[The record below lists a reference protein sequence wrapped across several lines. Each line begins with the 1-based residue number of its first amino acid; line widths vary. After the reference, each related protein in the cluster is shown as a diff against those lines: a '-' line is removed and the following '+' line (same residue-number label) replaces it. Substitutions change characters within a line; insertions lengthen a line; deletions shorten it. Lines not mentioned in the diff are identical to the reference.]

1 MNVVLFLSYKLFFSG
16 YSRKNISSL
25 VYISF
30 LSIFFSS
37 FILILISSIMDG
49 FENETYKALKGFNPD
64 IIIKSYDGSYI
75 DFDKLSKILS
85 DEFQDDIKIFYPE
98 SFKRTILSVNK
109 NNRRY
114 YIPLLI
120 KALNIDYVKFN
131 DINYFNRDNFDN
143 QDTILIGK
151 SLSEI
156 YHLKNGDAIELI
168 YLEDDD
174 SVDLD
179 FNNYKLNVNGIFK
192 TSLYDFD
199 ESIAFISLN
208 TFNKVFNEEQG
219 CGQVNIILN
228 NQYKAEDIIQK
239 LKLRLNLNVFSWQS
253 QYPTI
258 ISSLKFEKYVMII
271 ILLLVS
277 LMAAFN
283 VVLIIFIYISYNE
296 KNIALLKSIGYSNRY
311 IIYIFTLIGLFI
323 SIPAIILGAL
333 IALFLAFIIDHFHL
347 IYLPDVYYINYLPA
361 NIDIYL
367 ISILL
372 FFLII
377 ISFIASFYGSY
388 KTRYIDTEKLLR

>member
-1 MNVVLFLSYKLFFSG
+1 
-16 YSRKNISSL
+16 
-25 VYISF
+25 
-30 LSIFFSS
+30 
-37 FILILISSIMDG
+37 
-49 FENETYKALKGFNPD
+49 
-64 IIIKSYDGSYI
+64 
-75 DFDKLSKILS
+75 
-85 DEFQDDIKIFYPE
+85 
-98 SFKRTILSVNK
+98 LSVNK